1 MANTFKTECRHLFN
15 GLTGNNLNTCNSD
28 FCIDMAINH
37 VMINCN
43 LRTLPMSLA
52 WAVVRVAIINWITT
66 NILNQLPLEV
76 DTTIEENAT
85 NASNLSILS
94 SIIEGDVT
102 YQFDNSL
109 AKNSQITLK
118 TYRDIANSI
127 ITTYQAYVDVE
138 LERHRKLRW

>member
-1 MANTFKTECRHLFN
+1 MTRSFRDECIHLFN
-15 GLTGNNLNTCNSD
+15 GLTNNALTTCNTNL
-28 FCIDMAINH
+28 CIDMAIQH
-37 VMINCN
+37 VKTNCG
-43 LRTLPMSLA
+43 LTTLPGDLA
-52 WAVVRVAIINWITT
+52 WTVVRIAIITWINT